1 MDFGSHMTAIA
12 KMLTAIR
19 TNVTKNRTIASLD
32 GILPLLPNH
41 FWKKATREPR
51 AIHACIFYVKLFKLS
66 ICGDMARVSFCRH
79 VDSKHQRQ
87 VLVSSL
93 GNACRACDEFLP
105 ASFLQARFHG

>member
-12 KMLTAIR
+12 NMPVAIR

-51 AIHACIFYVKLFKLS
+51 ASHTREFFVTLFLS
-66 ICGDMARVSFCRH
+66 GTYGD
-79 VDSKHQRQ
+79 
-87 VLVSSL
+87 LT
-93 GNACRACDEFLP
+93 
-105 ASFLQARFHG
+105 